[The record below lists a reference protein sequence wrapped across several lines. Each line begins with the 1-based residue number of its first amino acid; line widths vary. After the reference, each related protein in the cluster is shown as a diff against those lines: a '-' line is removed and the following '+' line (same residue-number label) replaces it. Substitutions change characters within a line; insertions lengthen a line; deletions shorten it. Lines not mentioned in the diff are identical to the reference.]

1 MGSSRAG
8 LYRDRK
14 VVSIVVEQQT
24 NFVQL
29 NDTALPF
36 AVRQASALPLQ
47 QFRQLGEVRRHAA
60 GLVAGQQD
68 RPRAAGFLIFIQP
81 GRVTVGLFADA
92 LERQP
97 PRATFGRHGPFP
109 GM

>member
-1 MGSSRAG
+1 M
-8 LYRDRK
+8 
-14 VVSIVVEQQT
+14 VEQQT

-60 GLVAGQQD
+60 GLVAG
-68 RPRAAGFLIFIQP
+68 RRIGRARLGF
-81 GRVTVGLFADA
+81 
-92 LERQP
+92 
-97 PRATFGRHGPFP
+97 
-109 GM
+109 